1 MPNEVDD
8 DATVVEEDG
17 SQEPEGSETTPE
29 APVTQAP
36 DELALARR
44 RQAGADSARKAAETQ
59 RDAAL
64 AELATLK
71 GVTTTTEATDAAT
84 LKEQLRIANETIAG
98 AAADKAAAIL
108 DIKFPT
114 ARGKFPEIT
123 DEVRL
128 AELEGFFGD
137 APDQGAPTPRQ
148 HNASKTTGQ
157 PAAREKTADDIEAE
171 LLAMPVPGWPIS

>member
-17 SQEPEGSETTPE
+17 SQEPEGSATTPE
-29 APVTQAP
+29 APATQAP

-44 RQAGADSARKAAETQ
+44 RQAGADLARQTAEKQ
-59 RDAAL
+59 RDEAV
-64 AELATLK
+64 AELAALK
-71 GVTTTTEATDAAT
+71 GSTQTKEVTDAAT
-84 LKEQLRIANETIAG
+84 LKEQLREANERIANAD
-98 AAADKAAAIL
+98 ADKAKAIL

-137 APDQGAPTPRQ
+137 EPDQGSPTPRQ
-148 HNASKTTGQ
+148 HNASKSTGQ
-157 PAAREKTADDIEAE
+157 PAPREKTADDIEAE
-171 LLAMPVPGWPIS
+171 LLAMPAPTY